1 MAAVFP
7 GPSICIWKAAAVQT
21 HNWVL
26 DRLQFIF
33 FANKISKANNLLLE
47 YCLREP
53 DISSSLPS
61 SCCSELLAVA
71 CPPQLQALRC
81 LQEMGREGGRSGAFS
96 FCLLQ

>member
-26 DRLQFIF
+26 DRLQFILF
-33 FANKISKANNLLLE
+33 TNKISKANNLLLE

-53 DISSSLPS
+53 DTSFSLPF
-61 SCCSELLAVA
+61 SCSKLLAVA
-71 CPPQLQALRC
+71 CPPQLQALLC
-81 LQEMGREGGRSGAFS
+81 LQEKGREGERSGAFS